1 MRSISSAQP
10 VVGAA
15 VLTQEQVSNDQLQA
29 LPRLRGPTRAR
40 SLLSLRRRLWRSLL

>member
-15 VLTQEQVSNDQLQA
+15 ALTPQQHVSNDPQA
-29 LPRLRGPTRAR
+29 FLRRAR
-40 SLLSLRRRLWRSLL
+40 TADGRSLVSFWRRCWRSL

>member
-15 VLTQEQVSNDQLQA
+15 VLTREQVSNDQLQA
-29 LPRLRGPTRAR
+29 LPPRAR
-40 SLLSLRRRLWRSLL
+40 TDGGKSLVSFWRRWWRSL